1 MTQVGVQTNGSSPT
15 YTKRMAE
22 EAIRRSVGDAPLG
35 VVADIGGGWGELSL
49 ALAGRAERV
58 YLLDYSPPPAD
69 ALPANVT
76 PVQADLN
83 QTWPLADETLDFALS
98 TEVIEHVENPRHF
111 LREMKRVT
119 KPGGFLFIT
128 TPNNHSLT
136 SKVTFL
142 LRGQHRLFQ
151 EAAYPAHI
159 TPLLRCDFERM
170 AGELDLE
177 LVSWYW
183 SNHDTLPRLR
193 WRLPFGGRLF
203 SDCLGVLFHKRREQ
217 AAAGRPADLGVT

>member
-15 YTKRMAE
+15 YTKRMAD
-22 EAIRRSVGDAPLG
+22 EAIRRAVGDVPLG
-35 VVADIGGGWGELSL
+35 VIADIGGGWGELSI
-49 ALAGRAERV
+49 ALAPRAERV
-58 YLLDYSPPPAD
+58 FLLDFSPPAAD
-69 ALPANVT
+69 TLPPNVK

-83 QTWPLADETLDFALS
+83 TGWPLPDEAVDFALS

-111 LREMKRVT
+111 LRQMKRVT
-119 KPGGFLFIT
+119 KPGGHLFVT

-136 SKVTFL
+136 SKVTFV

-151 EAAYPAHI
+151 EAGYPAHI

-170 AGELDLE
+170 AGELGLDL
-177 LVSWYW
+177 LGWYW

-203 SDCLGVLFHKRREQ
+203 SDSVGVLLRR
-217 AAAGRPADLGVT
+217 PVTP